1 MSDFT
6 LHDLAAV
13 IHARRG
19 AAASA
24 SYTRSLLDAGVAACA
39 KKLGEEAAETVV
51 AAMQGERAAVRAEA
65 ADLIYHLLVLLEAS
79 GVTLDEVVAE
89 LAARTERS
97 GHEEKAS
104 RSRSR

>member
-1 MSDFT
+1 MSEFT

-19 AAASA
+19 AQASA
-24 SYTRSLLDAGVAACA
+24 SYTKSLLEAGVAACA
-39 KKLGEEAAETVV
+39 KKLGEEAAETVI
-51 AAMQGERAAVRAEA
+51 AAMQGDRRALRAEA

-79 GVTLDEVVAE
+79 DVSFDEVLAE
-89 LAARTERS
+89 LDARTGRS

-104 RSRSR
+104 RRQS